1 MTHCTGLM
9 GKRCTCGLYHS
20 PEQIDTDNDF
30 LRQQT
35 VFHGLWLVGRWALLV
50 IAIAC
55 AAMAVR
61 GFFS

>member
-20 PEQIDTDNDF
+20 PEQIDTEDDF

-35 VFHGLWLVGRWALLV
+35 VFHGLWLVGRWALL
-50 IAIAC
+50 
-55 AAMAVR
+55 AVLCGVLWMVMR
-61 GFFS
+61 